1 MDQKQRISE
10 ITVQAEFNKST
21 EKFQNIA
28 CWIGIVLNIVW
39 FVGDYLGIPEYWIP
53 FLEFRLA
60 VSLISMIVLLSK
72 KQLKF
77 NINHCLF
84 ILVFGISIQNA
95 YMWSVMDIPHLQ
107 KHAFAYTVLFIGVG
121 MLVLWETKLS
131 WILLLCTIIANIIF
145 YKINSPLTVD
155 EFITNGALLTFTVAI
170 FSVFLIRTRVRLS
183 MNELRSRLE
192 LSQSNNLL
200 ELEHKQVVLQKAKIT
215 ESINYSY
222 RIQSAILPTE
232 EIIKPYFTDALMIY
246 EPKDIVSGD
255 FPWMYVKDD
264 VLFLAVV
271 DCTGHGVPGALLSI
285 IGHFILNE
293 HVTKTDYL
301 NAALLL
307 DGLHH
312 GVKKTLKQHENKDTR
327 DGMDVAMCMFDLK
340 NNTLD
345 FAGAHR
351 HMYLVRDNEITEI
364 KGTKRPIGG
373 TQYKDHEGFINN
385 KMELRKGDTIYFYSD
400 GMPDQVGGTE
410 GKKFFNSKVKE
421 LIQENNLL
429 EIATQKSNFL
439 EAFNN
444 YKGNYKQVDD
454 VLFLAIRI

>member
-1 MDQKQRISE
+1 MEQTHRISE
-10 ITVQAEFNKST
+10 TIVKREFYLATS
-21 EKFQNIA
+21 KFQYIA

-39 FVGDYLGIPEYWIP
+39 FLGDYLAIPEYWIP
-53 FLEFRLA
+53 FLEFRIA
-60 VSLISMIVLLSK
+60 VSGISLLALLFRHK
-72 KQLKF
+72 LKL
-77 NINHCLF
+77 NINYCVF
-84 ILVFGISIQNA
+84 ILVLGISIQNA
-95 YMWSVMDIPHLQ
+95 YMWSVMDVPHLQ

-121 MLVLWETKLS
+121 MLVLWEMALS
-131 WILLLCTIIANIIF
+131 WFLLLSSLIANIIF

-170 FSVFLIRTRVRLS
+170 FSVYLIRTRVRLS
-183 MNELRSRLE
+183 TNELRSRLE
-192 LSQSNNLL
+192 LSQSNSLL
-200 ELEHKQVVLQKAKIT
+200 ELKHNEVISQKEKIT

-232 EIIKPYFTDALMIY
+232 DIIKPYFSDALMIY
-246 EPKDIVSGD
+246 KPKDIVSGD

-264 VLFLAVV
+264 LLFIAAV

-293 HVTKTDYL
+293 QVTKTEYL

-312 GVKKTLKQHENKDTR
+312 GVKKTLKQHENKETR

-340 NNTLD
+340 NKTLD

-351 HMYLVRDNEITEI
+351 HMYHVRDNEITEF

-373 TQYKDHEGFINN
+373 TQYKDVEGFINN
-385 KMELRKGDTIYFYSD
+385 KIDLQKGDTIYFYSD
-400 GMPDQVGGTE
+400 GMPDQIGGSE
-410 GKKFFNSKVKE
+410 GKKFFNSKVKG

-429 EIATQKSNFL
+429 DIATQKSKFL
-439 EAFNN
+439 EAFNS
-444 YKGNYKQVDD
+444 YKGDYKQVDD